1 MTLRAKLAIGFA
13 ALAAFVTV
21 VVGSASFFSTG
32 NVLRRQ
38 VDASLDQA
46 ALRLEAG
53 LSMLPPSGSLPT
65 ERRGRD
71 RDRNRD
77 RDRGFEQILVQVLDT
92 DGQVVTSPRGGELP
106 VDRRDIEIAAGTSD
120 HPSTRRTVRI
130 DGDEYRMLT
139 VQVVDPADRESAGAV
154 QFARSLGETDT
165 ILRSIRNRTLLMV
178 VLMSTVAAL
187 IGVVI
192 ARQVTKRLV
201 HLTDTATAVAQSGQ
215 LDTPVPVDGDDE
227 TGRLGRAFQ
236 SMLTSLARSKA
247 AQQQLVQDAG
257 HELRT
262 PLTSL
267 RTNVAVMQR
276 YDELSPTSRQR
287 LLADLE
293 SETRELSSL
302 VDELVALA
310 TDQAADEPVATVALG
325 EVAERAVERAQR
337 RWGRDIVVVSDG
349 STAVVRPQALDR
361 AITNLVN
368 NAIKFSDGPVEVSVA
383 AGRVEV
389 RDRGPGIA
397 AADLDHLF
405 DRFYRAEAARALPG
419 SGLGLAIVRD
429 MAETHGGSVFA
440 ANREGGGAVIGF
452 TLPVVGGR
460 PLPPPTGTGSTTPP
474 G

>member
-1 MTLRAKLAIGFA
+1 VTLRAKLAIGFA
-13 ALAAFVTV
+13 VMAAVVTV
-21 VVGSASFFSTG
+21 IVGSASFFSTG

-46 ALRLEAG
+46 ARRLEAG
-53 LSMLPPSGSLPT
+53 VGALPPSGAFPAD
-65 ERRGRD
+65 RRG
-71 RDRNRD
+71 RD
-77 RDRGFEQILVQVLDT
+77 RDRGFEQILVQVLDV
-92 DGQVVTSPRGGELP
+92 DGRVVTSPRGGELP
-106 VDRRDIEIAAGTSD
+106 VSDRDRRIAAGTGVRS
-120 HPSTRRTVRI
+120 SARRTVRI

-139 VQVVDPADRESAGAV
+139 VQVVDPADRSPNGAV

-178 VLMSTVAAL
+178 MLMSTIAAL

-201 HLTDTATAVAQSGQ
+201 HLTDAATAVAQSGQ

-236 SMLTSLARSKA
+236 SMLNSLARSKA

-276 YDELSPTSRQR
+276 YDELSPASRQR

-310 TDQAADEPVATVALG
+310 TDQAADEPTSTVVLG
-325 EVAERAVERAQR
+325 EVAEQAAERAQR
-337 RWGRDIVVVSDG
+337 RWGRDIVVTRDG
-349 STAVVRPQALDR
+349 SAAVVRPQALDR

-405 DRFYRAEAARALPG
+405 DRFYRSEAARALPG

-429 MAETHGGSVFA
+429 LAESHGGSVFA

-452 TLPVVGGR
+452 VLPVVAGL

>member
-1 MTLRAKLAIGFA
+1 
-13 ALAAFVTV
+13 
-21 VVGSASFFSTG
+21 
-32 NVLRRQ
+32 
-38 VDASLDQA
+38 
-46 ALRLEAG
+46 
-53 LSMLPPSGSLPT
+53 
-65 ERRGRD
+65 
-71 RDRNRD
+71 
-77 RDRGFEQILVQVLDT
+77 
-92 DGQVVTSPRGGELP
+92 
-106 VDRRDIEIAAGTSD
+106 
-120 HPSTRRTVRI
+120 
-130 DGDEYRMLT
+130 
-139 VQVVDPADRESAGAV
+139 
-154 QFARSLGETDT
+154 
-165 ILRSIRNRTLLMV
+165 MV
-178 VLMSTVAAL
+178 MLMSTIAAL

-201 HLTDTATAVAQSGQ
+201 HLTDAATAVAQSGQ

-236 SMLTSLARSKA
+236 SMLNSLARSKA

-276 YDELSPTSRQR
+276 YDELSPASRQR

-310 TDQAADEPVATVALG
+310 TDQAADEPTSTVVLG
-325 EVAERAVERAQR
+325 EVAEQAAERAQR
-337 RWGRDIVVVSDG
+337 RWGRDIVVTRDG
-349 STAVVRPQALDR
+349 SAAVVRPQALDR

-405 DRFYRAEAARALPG
+405 DRFYRSEAARALPG

-429 MAETHGGSVFA
+429 MAESHGGSVFA

-452 TLPVVGGR
+452 VLPVVAGL

>member
-13 ALAAFVTV
+13 VMAAVVTV
-21 VVGSASFFSTG
+21 IVGSASVFSTG

-38 VDASLDQA
+38 VDASLNQA
-46 ALRLEAG
+46 ARRLEAG
-53 LSMLPPSGSLPT
+53 VGGLPPSGELPVG
-65 ERRGRD
+65 RRGRD
-71 RDRNRD
+71 GG
-77 RDRGFEQILVQVLDT
+77 RDRGFEQILVQVLDV

-106 VDRRDIEIAAGTSD
+106 VSDRDREIAAGTGD
-120 HPSTRRTVRI
+120 RPSARRTVEI

-139 VQVVDPADRESAGAV
+139 VQVVDPADRSPSGAV
-154 QFARSLGETDT
+154 QFARSLRETDA
-165 ILRSIRNRTLLMV
+165 ILHAIRIRTLLMV
-178 VLMSTVAAL
+178 VLMSTIAAL

-236 SMLTSLARSKA
+236 SMLNSLARSKA

-276 YDELSPTSRQR
+276 YDELSPASRQR

-310 TDQAADEPVATVALG
+310 TDQAADEPTSTVVLG
-325 EVAERAVERAQR
+325 EVAEQAAERAQR
-337 RWGRDIVVVSDG
+337 RWGRDIVITRDG
-349 STAVVRPQALDR
+349 SAAVVRPQALDR

-405 DRFYRAEAARALPG
+405 DRFYRSEAARALPG

-429 MAETHGGSVFA
+429 MAESHGGSVFA

-452 TLPVVGGR
+452 VLPVVAGL
-460 PLPPPTGTGSTTPP
+460 PLPPPTGTGSATPP

>member
-1 MTLRAKLAIGFA
+1 VTLRAKLAIGFA
-13 ALAAFVTV
+13 VMAAVVTV
-21 VVGSASFFSTG
+21 IVGSASFFSTG

-46 ALRLEAG
+46 ARRLEAG
-53 LSMLPPSGSLPT
+53 VGALPSSGAFPAD
-65 ERRGRD
+65 RRG
-71 RDRNRD
+71 RD
-77 RDRGFEQILVQVLDT
+77 RDRGFEQILVQVLDV
-92 DGQVVTSPRGGELP
+92 DGRVVTSPRGGELP
-106 VDRRDIEIAAGTSD
+106 VSDRDRRIAAGTGVRS
-120 HPSTRRTVRI
+120 SARRTVRI

-139 VQVVDPADRESAGAV
+139 VQVVDPADRSPNGAV

-178 VLMSTVAAL
+178 MLMSTIAAL

-201 HLTDTATAVAQSGQ
+201 HLTDAATAVAQSGQ

-236 SMLTSLARSKA
+236 SMLNSLARSK

-276 YDELSPTSRQR
+276 YDELSPASRQR

-310 TDQAADEPVATVALG
+310 TDQAADEPTSTVVLG
-325 EVAERAVERAQR
+325 EVAEQAAERAQR
-337 RWGRDIVVVSDG
+337 RWGRDIVVTRDG
-349 STAVVRPQALDR
+349 SAAVVRPQALDR

-397 AADLDHLF
+397 AADIDHLF
-405 DRFYRAEAARALPG
+405 DRFYRSEAARALPG

-429 MAETHGGSVFA
+429 MAESHGGSVFA

-452 TLPVVGGR
+452 VLPVVAGL